1 MKKIQTIINKCSRST
16 GIHPDR
22 IFDKKKTRS
31 TVLSRQ
37 MAIYILRKE
46 GYKQNEL
53 AEIFGLSIESIRY
66 AERQINNILSYK
78 NQERKR
84 IELIMSK

>member
-1 MKKIQTIINKCSRST
+1 
-16 GIHPDR
+16 
-22 IFDKKKTRS
+22 
-31 TVLSRQ
+31 

-53 AEIFGLSIESIRY
+53 AEMFSLSVESIRY
-66 AERQINNILSYK
+66 AERQINNIMSYP